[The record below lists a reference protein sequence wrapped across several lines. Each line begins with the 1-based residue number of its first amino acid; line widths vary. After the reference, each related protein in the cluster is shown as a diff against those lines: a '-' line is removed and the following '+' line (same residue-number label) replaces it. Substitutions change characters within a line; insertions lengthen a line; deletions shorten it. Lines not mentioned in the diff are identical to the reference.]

1 MSSRLRGS
9 GLTPLEVAAG
19 LAFGAPRRRGRRPR
33 AGDPGTSAVEA
44 LEHAIAPA
52 LERPPC
58 LVSFSG
64 GRDSSVVLAAAVR
77 LARRLG
83 LPEPVPATNR
93 FRRAPAAD
101 ESDWQERVVA
111 HLGLCDWHVVTHDDE
126 LEAVGPYATDAL
138 RRHGLLWP
146 FNVHFHAPLLAAARG
161 GSLLTGIGGDEAFAR
176 SRWER
181 ANDVLARRARPA
193 PRDALRVALA
203 LAPVRLRAA
212 HLRRSPTATLPWL
225 TPAGNAAVQRAWA
238 AQAASEPRDHAARLV
253 WWRALRPTRLGVAS
267 LALLAA
273 DAGAEIRHPLAAARF
288 GAALARE
295 LAGPPAREAALQR
308 VFGPLLPEELYRRR
322 TKAVFDEAFWG
333 SAARGLARD
342 WQGEGAD
349 PSLVGHEALRREWSR
364 PVPDAHSFTLL
375 QAAWL
380 EREAR
385 GERRPAA
392 SPPDRASATSAG
404 AATSGPEAPPA
415 AGARRDRPAG
425 A

>member
-1 MSSRLRGS
+1 MSTPPPGS
-9 GLTPLEVAAG
+9 GLTPLEVATG
-19 LAFGAPRRRGRRPR
+19 LAFGVGERRRGVDVD
-33 AGDPGTSAVEA
+33 DPGAPAMRA
-44 LEHAIAPA
+44 LEDAIAPA

-83 LPEPVPATNR
+83 LPAPIPATNR
-93 FRRAPAAD
+93 FRRAPDAD
-101 ESDWQERVVA
+101 EADWQERIVA
-111 HLGLCDWHVVTHDDE
+111 LLRLSDWHVVTHDDE
-126 LEAVGPYATDAL
+126 LEAIGPYATDVL

-181 ANDVLARRARPA
+181 ANDVLARRVRPTR
-193 PRDALRVALA
+193 RDVLRVALA
-203 LAPVRLRAA
+203 LAPVRLRAV
-212 HLRRSPTATLPWL
+212 HLRRSGTDALPWL
-225 TPAGNAAVQRAWA
+225 TPAGAAAFRRAWA
-238 AQAASEPRDHAARLV
+238 AQAAAEPRDHGARLA
-253 WWRALRPTRLGVAS
+253 WWRALRPTRLGLAS
-267 LALLAA
+267 LGRLAA
-273 DAGAEIRHPLAAARF
+273 DAGVEIRHPLADAAV

-295 LAGPPAREAALQR
+295 LVGPPERADALR
-308 VFGPLLPEELYRRR
+308 LVFGPLLPDELYRRP
-322 TKAVFDEAFWG
+322 TKARFDEAFWG
-333 SAARGLARD
+333 TAARELAGR

-349 PSLVGHEALRREWSR
+349 PSLVDHEALRREWSQ
-364 PVPDAHSFTLL
+364 PVPSPHSLTLL

-380 EREAR
+380 EQEAR
-385 GERRPAA
+385 RAPRAA
-392 SPPDRASATSAG
+392 APPPGRASSTSEA
-404 AATSGPEAPPA
+404 AATSDPAAPPA